1 MSLWN
6 KNEDKCVS
14 FILKPGMVH
23 FSALKNLWEDRNLM
37 NGFNKRISRWFES
50 PRLSTA
56 SSVSS
61 NERMSTVT
69 VSECSASVSADFSD
83 TDRPVSVV
91 STLSSGSSRDG
102 QSLYGSTAAL
112 TTTNATTCHSEPQ
125 HRDETDI
132 DLDLSPSA
140 ADMGTEVSDKVEV
153 SLRASRSRN
162 NNNNTANRASM
173 DGSRQPPLSPFAAKA
188 MAPNPKLSYVDR
200 VVMEIIET
208 ERMYVRDLRSI
219 VEDYLAHIIDTPEL
233 SIRPE
238 QVCALFG
245 NIEDIYGFNSEL
257 LQALD
262 MCENDPVAVAQCFVE
277 KSDYFDIYTQYC
289 TNYPNSVAALTE
301 CMRDKFLAKF
311 FRERQAS
318 LKRSLP
324 LGSYLLK
331 PVQRILKYH
340 LLLQEIAKHFDPQEL
355 GYEVVEEAIDTMTG
369 VAWYIND
376 MKRKHEHAVRLQEVQ
391 SLLLNWKGPDL
402 TTYGELVLEGTFR
415 LHRAKNERTLFLF
428 DKMLLITKKRGEH
441 YVFKT
446 FITCSTLMLIEST
459 RDSLSFS
466 VTHYKHPKQ
475 PHTVQARTVEEK
487 RLWAHHIKRLILE
500 NHHAIIP
507 QKAKEAILEMDS
519 IYPHKYKYSP
529 ERLKK
534 SLSSH
539 AADDFTGG
547 GRQGRRLSEPAKQIL
562 KNTKDFIQ
570 HAESEGALQADSG
583 SLQAGAS
590 VGTLASSLGE
600 SEAER
605 PSMEED
611 EEEADYEELGLS
623 KESLERLNPSDS
635 EMPSQGVEL
644 PAFRAE
650 EGEDEEDEIL
660 MGDDQVADFASSMLA
675 AISCWHYR
683 ARALLSTRFT
693 TNGEGCDL
701 IEENGFQ
708 RQNSQSAGNEEQHR
722 SVEGGYLIEQT
733 AGEVEQV
740 LNEETHSESEDRCSE
755 EHPSDSEPVSIAGQP
770 PDAPESSEHPEPEDD
785 QTEERQ
791 ETALE
796 SVSTDTAEEPKT
808 LSSGESSEEEEEEEP
823 TTECEPQGILPSSVL
838 DQASVI
844 AERFLNNLSRRDS
857 LIMEDGRSL
866 SCPSPR
872 LTSRSS
878 SVLSLDAIEKAQKHS
893 SMSSE
898 PPGIFTSREATALQA
913 NSTQESTSVL
923 SPNSEILFELERT
936 PYRRT
941 DSTLS
946 KQDRLLI
953 DKIKSYYDH
962 AEHQDSSFS
971 IKRRESLTYIP
982 PGLVRN
988 SVCRFNNI
996 PKDEPAPEVAVR
1008 KGIGGSACTVNS
1020 RPASWTVFDLP
1031 AMGKNSGPEPIAPK
1045 LEESSSLQHC
1055 ETGSLSAE
1063 NHFQN
1068 PVTDEE
1074 FKPSTEMI
1082 KVWQRMEKEVSSTHM
1097 EHSRTEIPEEVHPS
1111 GRPSPH
1117 LPRKGQVSNGSIAPK
1132 YNEPLMILED
1142 GDLSTIT
1149 EESSNSSPDKGSPRT
1164 MLFGRKPSWHG
1175 SEGNN
1180 ESNGVRN
1187 LRAPTPRIIHLGSS
1201 FDDEMQDMEQVKN
1214 RVFQLARHFSQRTKT
1229 NKPMVKQR
1237 GMDGAGQLK
1246 KRNLPSV
1253 QEEEK
1258 TEKENKGKPNLTLSL
1273 PVYDKV
1279 ILQELSPSSQHKS
1292 PAQQCPSP
1300 VHTPGSSVSSP
1311 RILSPSRPRSKSP
1324 LSPVQSE
1331 SFHWPDVQE
1340 LRSKYV
1346 KKETESGQSKLL
1358 SVARSCSVPEKM
1370 LEFPEGTSSNFNSTA
1385 NIQFG
1390 VRGRTASTSAAE
1402 HQTAKALQLDKA
1414 EGFSHPHAQIC
1425 RTGSLDQ
1432 RISGHHLDD
1441 FKNLRNEDKLK
1452 NMFYVSGNTTL
1463 PSEQKVIVMEK
1474 VPQKNIDV
1482 DIVETGEDLEDDDD
1496 SFLQIRSPTTREM
1509 ISIRAVIERCKA
1521 YQESEEYRQREDSG
1535 KPDQGTMK
1543 GKAKEQDR
1551 PAFSNDQ
1558 NVAYRRGSVPAA
1570 KKTDINQQSLV
1581 KNLRE
1586 KFQNLSSNT

>member
-1 MSLWN
+1 MPEGSL
-6 KNEDKCVS
+6 
-14 FILKPGMVH
+14 G
-23 FSALKNLWEDRNLM
+23 ALYEVPM
-37 NGFNKRISRWFES
+37 GEES

-56 SSVSS
+56 SSMSS

-69 VSECSASVSADFSD
+69 VSDCSASVSADFSD

-102 QSLYGSTAAL
+102 HSLYGSTAAL
-112 TTTNATTCHSEPQ
+112 TATTSTTCQSEPQ
-125 HRDETDI
+125 HQDEADI
-132 DLDLSPSA
+132 DLELSPSA

-153 SLRASRSRN
+153 SLQASRSRN
-162 NNNNTANRASM
+162 NSNNTANRAGM

-233 SIRPE
+233 SIQPE

-289 TNYPNSVAALTE
+289 TNYPNSVAALTD
-301 CMRDKFLAKF
+301 CMRDKFLARF

-318 LKRSLP
+318 LKRTLP

-415 LHRAKNERTLFLF
+415 LQRAKNERTLFLF

-441 YVFKT
+441 YVYKT

-519 IYPHKYKYSP
+519 IYPYKYKYSP

-534 SLSSH
+534 SLSDH

-547 GRQGRRLSEPAKQIL
+547 GRQGRRLSEPAKQIM
-562 KNTKDFIQ
+562 KNTKAILK
-570 HAESEGALQADSG
+570 HADSEGALQADNG

-600 SEAER
+600 PEAER

-635 EMPSQGVEL
+635 EAPSQGAEL
-644 PAFRAE
+644 PAFRTE

-683 ARALLSTRFT
+683 ARALLSARFT
-693 TNGEGCDL
+693 TNGEGHEL

-708 RQNSQSAGNEEQHR
+708 RQNSQSSGNEEQHR
-722 SVEGGYLIEQT
+722 RVEGGYLIEQT
-733 AGEVEQV
+733 AGEMEQI
-740 LNEETHSESEDRCSE
+740 LSEETHSESEDRHSE
-755 EHPSDSEPVSIAGQP
+755 EHPSDSESVSITGQP
-770 PDAPESSEHPEPEDD
+770 PDAPEATEHPEPEDD

-796 SVSTDTAEEPKT
+796 PFSADTAEEPKT

-823 TTECEPQGILPSSVL
+823 TIECEPPGILPTSVL

-844 AERFLNNLSRRDS
+844 AERFLNSLSRRGS

-878 SVLSLDAIEKAQKHS
+878 SVLSLDATENTQKHS
-893 SMSSE
+893 STSSE

-923 SPNSEILFELERT
+923 SPNSDNLFEQERT
-936 PYRRT
+936 PYRRR

-962 AEHQDSSFS
+962 AEHQDFSFS

-996 PKDEPAPEVAVR
+996 PKDEVAPEVVVR
-1008 KGIGGSACTVNS
+1008 KRIGGSTCTVNS

-1031 AMGKNSGPEPIAPK
+1031 VMAKNSGPEPIAPK
-1045 LEESSSLQHC
+1045 LEESSSLQHS

-1068 PVTDEE
+1068 PITDEE

-1082 KVWQRMEKEVSSTHM
+1082 KMWQQMEKEVNSTRM
-1097 EHSRTEIPEEVHPS
+1097 EHSRKEIPEEVHPS

-1117 LPRKGQVSNGSIAPK
+1117 LSRKGQVSNNTIAPK

-1149 EESSNSSPDKGSPRT
+1149 EESSNSSPDKGSSTT
-1164 MLFGRKPSWHG
+1164 MLFGRKPSCHG
-1175 SEGNN
+1175 SVGNN
-1180 ESNGVRN
+1180 ESSGVRTS
-1187 LRAPTPRIIHLGSS
+1187 RVPTPRIIHMGSC
-1201 FDDEMQDMEQVKN
+1201 FDDQMQDVEQVKN
-1214 RVFQLARHFSQRTKT
+1214 KVFQLARHFSQRTKT
-1229 NKPMVKQR
+1229 TKPVIKQR
-1237 GMDGAGQLK
+1237 GMDGERQLK
-1246 KRNLPSV
+1246 KRNLSSV
-1253 QEEEK
+1253 QEEK

-1279 ILQELSPSSQHKS
+1279 ILQELSSSPQHKS

-1300 VHTPGSSVSSP
+1300 VHTPSSSVSP
-1311 RILSPSRPRSKSP
+1311 RVLSPSRPCTKSP

-1340 LRSKYV
+1340 LRSKYA
-1346 KKETESGQSKLL
+1346 KKETKSGQSKLL

-1370 LEFPEGTSSNFNSTA
+1370 LEFPEGRSSNFNSTI

-1402 HQTAKALQLDKA
+1402 HRTSKALQLDKT

-1441 FKNLRNEDKLK
+1441 FKNLRNEDNLK
-1452 NMFYVSGNTTL
+1452 NMFYVSGETTL

-1474 VPQKNIDV
+1474 VPEKNIDA
-1482 DIVETGEDLEDDDD
+1482 DIVETGEDLEDNDD
-1496 SFLQIRSPTTREM
+1496 SFVRIRSPTTKEK

-1551 PAFSNDQ
+1551 TAFSNDQ
-1558 NVAYRRGSVPAA
+1558 NIEYRRGSVPVA
-1570 KKTDINQQSLV
+1570 KKIDINQQSLV

>member
-50 PRLSTA
+50 PRLSTS

-112 TTTNATTCHSEPQ
+112 TATTATTCQSEPQ
-125 HRDETDI
+125 QRDETDI
-132 DLDLSPSA
+132 DLELRPSA

-245 NIEDIYGFNSEL
+245 NIEDIYEFNSEL

-262 MCENDPVAVAQCFVE
+262 MCENNPVAIAQCFVE

-441 YVFKT
+441 YVYKT

-562 KNTKDFIQ
+562 KNTK
-570 HAESEGALQADSG
+570 A
-583 SLQAGAS
+583 
-590 VGTLASSLGE
+590 
-600 SEAER
+600 
-605 PSMEED
+605 
-611 EEEADYEELGLS
+611 
-623 KESLERLNPSDS
+623 
-635 EMPSQGVEL
+635 
-644 PAFRAE
+644 
-650 EGEDEEDEIL
+650 IL
-660 MGDDQVADFASSMLA
+660 K
-675 AISCWHYR
+675 
-683 ARALLSTRFT
+683 
-693 TNGEGCDL
+693 NGEGCDL

-722 SVEGGYLIEQT
+722 SMEGGYLIEQT

-770 PDAPESSEHPEPEDD
+770 PDAPEATEHPEPEDD

-796 SVSTDTAEEPKT
+796 SVSADAAEEPKT

-823 TTECEPQGILPSSVL
+823 STECEPQGILPPSVL

-866 SCPSPR
+866 SCTSPR

-893 SMSSE
+893 STSSE
-898 PPGIFTSREATALQA
+898 PLGMFTSQEATALQA

-923 SPNSEILFELERT
+923 SPNSDNLFELERT
-936 PYRRT
+936 PYKRM

-1008 KGIGGSACTVNS
+1008 RGIGGSACTVNS

-1045 LEESSSLQHC
+1045 LEESSSLQHS

-1082 KVWQRMEKEVSSTHM
+1082 KVWQRMEKEVNSTHM

-1117 LPRKGQVSNGSIAPK
+1117 LSRKGQVSNGSIAPK

-1180 ESNGVRN
+1180 ESNGVRT
-1187 LRAPTPRIIHLGSS
+1187 LRAPTPRIIHLGSC

-1229 NKPMVKQR
+1229 NKPVVKQR

-1279 ILQELSPSSQHKS
+1279 ILQELSPSPQHKS

-1311 RILSPSRPRSKSP
+1311 RIPSPSRSRSKSP

-1370 LEFPEGTSSNFNSTA
+1370 LEFPEGRSSNFNSTA

-1402 HQTAKALQLDKA
+1402 HRTTKALQLDKA

-1452 NMFYVSGNTTL
+1452 NMFYVSGHTTL

-1496 SFLQIRSPTTREM
+1496 SFVQIRSPTTREK

>member
-1 MSLWN
+1 
-6 KNEDKCVS
+6 
-14 FILKPGMVH
+14 
-23 FSALKNLWEDRNLM
+23 
-37 NGFNKRISRWFES
+37 
-50 PRLSTA
+50 
-56 SSVSS
+56 
-61 NERMSTVT
+61 MSTVT

-112 TTTNATTCHSEPQ
+112 TTTNATTCQSEPQ

-162 NNNNTANRASM
+162 NNNNTTANRASM

-262 MCENDPVAVAQCFVE
+262 MCENDPVAIAQCFVE

-441 YVFKT
+441 YIFKT

-475 PHTVQARTVEEK
+475 PHTV
-487 RLWAHHIKRLILE
+487 
-500 NHHAIIP
+500 
-507 QKAKEAILEMDS
+507 
-519 IYPHKYKYSP
+519 
-529 ERLKK
+529 
-534 SLSSH
+534 
-539 AADDFTGG
+539 
-547 GRQGRRLSEPAKQIL
+547 
-562 KNTKDFIQ
+562 Q

-683 ARALLSTRFT
+683 ARALLSTQFT

-740 LNEETHSESEDRCSE
+740 LNETHSESEDRCSE
-755 EHPSDSEPVSIAGQP
+755 EHPSDSEAVSIAGQP
-770 PDAPESSEHPEPEDD
+770 PDAPESTEHPEPEDD

-796 SVSTDTAEEPKT
+796 SVSADAAEEPKT

-823 TTECEPQGILPSSVL
+823 TTECEPQGILPPSVL

-893 SMSSE
+893 STSSE

-923 SPNSEILFELERT
+923 SPNSDNLFELERT

-1045 LEESSSLQHC
+1045 LEESSSLQHS

-1082 KVWQRMEKEVSSTHM
+1082 KVWQRMEKEVNSTHM

-1117 LPRKGQVSNGSIAPK
+1117 LSRKGQVSNGSIAPK

-1187 LRAPTPRIIHLGSS
+1187 LRAPTPRIIHLGSC

-1229 NKPMVKQR
+1229 NKPVVKQR
-1237 GMDGAGQLK
+1237 GMD
-1246 KRNLPSV
+1246 
-1253 QEEEK
+1253 
-1258 TEKENKGKPNLTLSL
+1258 GKPNLTLSL

-1279 ILQELSPSSQHKS
+1279 ILQELSPSPQHKS

-1432 RISGHHLDD
+1432 RISVHHLDD

-1452 NMFYVSGNTTL
+1452 NMFYVSGHTTL

-1496 SFLQIRSPTTREM
+1496 SFVQIRSPTTREK

>member
-1 MSLWN
+1 MQLLCNTEQRHGLSL
-6 KNEDKCVS
+6 
-14 FILKPGMVH
+14 H
-23 FSALKNLWEDRNLM
+23 
-37 NGFNKRISRWFES
+37 
-50 PRLSTA
+50 
-56 SSVSS
+56 
-61 NERMSTVT
+61 
-69 VSECSASVSADFSD
+69 
-83 TDRPVSVV
+83 
-91 STLSSGSSRDG
+91 
-102 QSLYGSTAAL
+102 
-112 TTTNATTCHSEPQ
+112 
-125 HRDETDI
+125 
-132 DLDLSPSA
+132 
-140 ADMGTEVSDKVEV
+140 
-153 SLRASRSRN
+153 
-162 NNNNTANRASM
+162 
-173 DGSRQPPLSPFAAKA
+173 
-188 MAPNPKLSYVDR
+188 
-200 VVMEIIET
+200 
-208 ERMYVRDLRSI
+208 
-219 VEDYLAHIIDTPEL
+219 
-233 SIRPE
+233 
-238 QVCALFG
+238 
-245 NIEDIYGFNSEL
+245 
-257 LQALD
+257 
-262 MCENDPVAVAQCFVE
+262 
-277 KSDYFDIYTQYC
+277 
-289 TNYPNSVAALTE
+289 
-301 CMRDKFLAKF
+301 
-311 FRERQAS
+311 
-318 LKRSLP
+318 
-324 LGSYLLK
+324 
-331 PVQRILKYH
+331 
-340 LLLQEIAKHFDPQEL
+340 
-355 GYEVVEEAIDTMTG
+355 
-369 VAWYIND
+369 
-376 MKRKHEHAVRLQEVQ
+376 
-391 SLLLNWKGPDL
+391 
-402 TTYGELVLEGTFR
+402 
-415 LHRAKNERTLFLF
+415 
-428 DKMLLITKKRGEH
+428 KKR
-441 YVFKT
+441 
-446 FITCSTLMLIEST
+446 
-459 RDSLSFS
+459 
-466 VTHYKHPKQ
+466 
-475 PHTVQARTVEEK
+475 
-487 RLWAHHIKRLILE
+487 
-500 NHHAIIP
+500 
-507 QKAKEAILEMDS
+507 
-519 IYPHKYKYSP
+519 
-529 ERLKK
+529 
-534 SLSSH
+534 
-539 AADDFTGG
+539 
-547 GRQGRRLSEPAKQIL
+547 
-562 KNTKDFIQ
+562 Q

-683 ARALLSTRFT
+683 ARALLSARFT

-755 EHPSDSEPVSIAGQP
+755 EHPSYSEPVSIAGQP
-770 PDAPESSEHPEPEDD
+770 PDAPEATEHPEPEDD

-796 SVSTDTAEEPKT
+796 SVSADTAEEPKT

-823 TTECEPQGILPSSVL
+823 TTECEPQGILPPSVL

-844 AERFLNNLSRRDS
+844 AERFMNNLSRRDS

-893 SMSSE
+893 STSSE

-923 SPNSEILFELERT
+923 SPNSDNLFELERT
-936 PYRRT
+936 PYRRM

-1008 KGIGGSACTVNS
+1008 KGIGGSVCTINS

-1045 LEESSSLQHC
+1045 LEESSSLQHS

-1082 KVWQRMEKEVSSTHM
+1082 KVWQRMEKEVNSTHI

-1117 LPRKGQVSNGSIAPK
+1117 LSRKGQVSNGSIAPK
-1132 YNEPLMILED
+1132 YNDSLMILED
-1142 GDLSTIT
+1142 DDLSTIT

-1175 SEGNN
+1175 SEGY
-1180 ESNGVRN
+1180 EGNGVRT
-1187 LRAPTPRIIHLGSS
+1187 LRAPTPRIIHLGSC

-1229 NKPMVKQR
+1229 NKPVVKQR

-1253 QEEEK
+1253 QEEK

-1279 ILQELSPSSQHKS
+1279 ILQELSPSPQHKS

-1370 LEFPEGTSSNFNSTA
+1370 LEFPEGRSSNFNSTA

-1390 VRGRTASTSAAE
+1390 IRGRTASTSAAE

-1452 NMFYVSGNTTL
+1452 NMFYVSGDTTL

-1496 SFLQIRSPTTREM
+1496 SFVQIRSPTTREKISIRAVIERCKAYQESEEYRQREDSGKPDQGTM
-1509 ISIRAVIERCKA
+1509 KGKAKEQDRPAFSNDQNRKPNLTLSLPVYDKVILQELSPSPQHKSPAQQCPSPVHTPGSSVSSPRILSPSRPCSKSPLSPVQSESFHWPDVQELRSKYVKKETESGQSKLLSVARSYSVPEKMLEFPEGRSSNFNSTANIQFGVRGRTASTSAAEHQTTKALQLDKAEGFSHPHAQICRTGSLDQRISGHHLDDFKNLRNEDKLKNMFYVSGDTTLPSEQKVIVMEKVPQKNIDVDIVETGEDLEDDDDSFVQIRSPTTREKISIRAVIERCKA

>member
-1 MSLWN
+1 MG
-6 KNEDKCVS
+6 E
-14 FILKPGMVH
+14 
-23 FSALKNLWEDRNLM
+23 
-37 NGFNKRISRWFES
+37 ES

-112 TTTNATTCHSEPQ
+112 TATTATTCQSEPQ

-132 DLDLSPSA
+132 DLELSPSA

-153 SLRASRSRN
+153 SLRASRSRNN

-262 MCENDPVAVAQCFVE
+262 MCENDPVAIAQCFVE

-562 KNTKDFIQ
+562 KNTK
-570 HAESEGALQADSG
+570 A
-583 SLQAGAS
+583 
-590 VGTLASSLGE
+590 
-600 SEAER
+600 
-605 PSMEED
+605 
-611 EEEADYEELGLS
+611 
-623 KESLERLNPSDS
+623 
-635 EMPSQGVEL
+635 
-644 PAFRAE
+644 
-650 EGEDEEDEIL
+650 IL
-660 MGDDQVADFASSMLA
+660 K
-675 AISCWHYR
+675 
-683 ARALLSTRFT
+683 
-693 TNGEGCDL
+693 NGEGCDL

-770 PDAPESSEHPEPEDD
+770 PDAPEATEHPEPEDD

-796 SVSTDTAEEPKT
+796 SVSADTAEEPKT

-823 TTECEPQGILPSSVL
+823 TTECEPQGILPPSVL

-893 SMSSE
+893 STSSE

-923 SPNSEILFELERT
+923 SPNSDNLFELERT
-936 PYRRT
+936 PYRRM

-1045 LEESSSLQHC
+1045 LEESSSLQHS

-1082 KVWQRMEKEVSSTHM
+1082 KVWQRMEKEVNSTHM

-1117 LPRKGQVSNGSIAPK
+1117 LSRKGQVSNGSIAPK

-1180 ESNGVRN
+1180 ESNGVRT
-1187 LRAPTPRIIHLGSS
+1187 LRAPTPRIIHLGSC

-1229 NKPMVKQR
+1229 NKPVVKQR

-1279 ILQELSPSSQHKS
+1279 ILQELSPSPQHKS

-1370 LEFPEGTSSNFNSTA
+1370 LEFPEGRSSNFNSTA

-1452 NMFYVSGNTTL
+1452 NMFYVSGDTTL

-1496 SFLQIRSPTTREM
+1496 SFVQIRSPTTREK

>member
-1 MSLWN
+1 MPEGSL
-6 KNEDKCVS
+6 
-14 FILKPGMVH
+14 
-23 FSALKNLWEDRNLM
+23 SALYEVPM
-37 NGFNKRISRWFES
+37 GEES

-69 VSECSASVSADFSD
+69 VSECSASVSADFSE

-91 STLSSGSSRDG
+91 STISSGSSRDG
-102 QSLYGSTAAL
+102 QSLYGSMAAL
-112 TTTNATTCHSEPQ
+112 TATTSTTCQSEPQ
-125 HRDETDI
+125 HQDETDI
-132 DLDLSPSA
+132 DLELSPSE

-153 SLRASRSRN
+153 SLRASRSRNN

-262 MCENDPVAVAQCFVE
+262 MCENDPVAIAQCFVE

-289 TNYPNSVAALTE
+289 TNYPNSVAALTD

-415 LHRAKNERTLFLF
+415 LQRAKNERTLFLF

-441 YVFKT
+441 YVYKT

-459 RDSLSFS
+459 RDSLTFS

-519 IYPHKYKYSP
+519 IYPYKYKYSP

-539 AADDFTGG
+539 AADDFTDG
-547 GRQGRRLSEPAKQIL
+547 GRQGRRLSEPAKQIM
-562 KNTKDFIQ
+562 KNTKAILK
-570 HAESEGALQADSG
+570 HADSEGALLADSG

-590 VGTLASSLGE
+590 VGTLASRLGD

-635 EMPSQGVEL
+635 EVPSQGAEL

-660 MGDDQVADFASSMLA
+660 MGDDQ
-675 AISCWHYR
+675 
-683 ARALLSTRFT
+683 
-693 TNGEGCDL
+693 NGEGHDL

-708 RQNSQSAGNEEQHR
+708 RQNSQSSGKEVQKR
-722 SVEGGYLIEQT
+722 SVEGGYLIEQ
-733 AGEVEQV
+733 AAEEVEQIF
-740 LNEETHSESEDRCSE
+740 NEEIHSESEDRRSE
-755 EHPSDSEPVSIAGQP
+755 EHSSDSEPVIIDGRP
-770 PDAPESSEHPEPEDD
+770 PDAPEATQHPEPEDD

-796 SVSTDTAEEPKT
+796 SVSADTAEEPKT
-808 LSSGESSEEEEEEEP
+808 LSSGESSEDEEEEEP
-823 TTECEPQGILPSSVL
+823 TTECEPQGILPTSVL

-878 SVLSLDAIEKAQKHS
+878 SILSLDAIEKAQKHS
-893 SMSSE
+893 STSSE
-898 PPGIFTSREATALQA
+898 APGILTSREATALQA

-923 SPNSEILFELERT
+923 SPNSDNLFELERT
-936 PYRRT
+936 PPYRRR

-962 AEHQDSSFS
+962 AEHQDVSFS

-996 PKDEPAPEVAVR
+996 PKDKFAPEEVVR
-1008 KGIGGSACTVNS
+1008 NRIGGSACTVNS

-1045 LEESSSLQHC
+1045 LEESSSPQRS

-1082 KVWQRMEKEVSSTHM
+1082 KVWQQMEKEVNSTHM
-1097 EHSRTEIPEEVHPS
+1097 EHSRKEIPEEVHPS

-1117 LPRKGQVSNGSIAPK
+1117 LSRKGQVSNGSIAPK

-1142 GDLSTIT
+1142 DDLSTIT

-1164 MLFGRKPSWHG
+1164 MLFGGKPSWYG
-1175 SEGNN
+1175 SEGNS
-1180 ESNGVRN
+1180 ESSGVRTS
-1187 LRAPTPRIIHLGSS
+1187 RVPTPRIIHLGSC
-1201 FDDEMQDMEQVKN
+1201 FDNEMQDMEQVKSK
-1214 RVFQLARHFSQRTKT
+1214 VFQLARHFSQRTKT
-1229 NKPMVKQR
+1229 AKPVVKQR

-1246 KRNLPSV
+1246 KRNLSSV
-1253 QEEEK
+1253 QEEK
-1258 TEKENKGKPNLTLSL
+1258 MEKESKGKPNLTLSF

-1279 ILQELSPSSQHKS
+1279 ILQELSPSPQHKS

-1300 VHTPGSSVSSP
+1300 VHTAGSSVSP
-1311 RILSPSRPRSKSP
+1311 RVLSPSRPCSKSP

-1340 LRSKYV
+1340 LRSKYG
-1346 KKETESGQSKLL
+1346 KKETRSGQSKLL

-1370 LEFPEGTSSNFNSTA
+1370 LEFPEGRSSNFNSTV
-1385 NIQFG
+1385 NTQFG
-1390 VRGRTASTSAAE
+1390 VRGRTASTSTAE
-1402 HQTAKALQLDKA
+1402 HRTSKALQPDKA
-1414 EGFSHPHAQIC
+1414 EGLSHPQIC

-1432 RISGHHLDD
+1432 RISGHHLDG
-1441 FKNLRNEDKLK
+1441 FKNLKNEDNLK
-1452 NMFYVSGNTTL
+1452 NMFYVSGETTL

-1474 VPQKNIDV
+1474 VLEQNIDV
-1482 DIVETGEDLEDDDD
+1482 DVVETGEDLEDDD
-1496 SFLQIRSPTTREM
+1496 SFVQIRSPTTREK
-1509 ISIRAVIERCKA
+1509 ISIRAVTERCKA
-1521 YQESEEYRQREDSG
+1521 YQESEEYRQREDG
-1535 KPDQGTMK
+1535 DKPDQGTMK

-1558 NVAYRRGSVPAA
+1558 NVEYRRGSVPAA

>member
-1 MSLWN
+1 
-6 KNEDKCVS
+6 
-14 FILKPGMVH
+14 
-23 FSALKNLWEDRNLM
+23 
-37 NGFNKRISRWFES
+37 
-50 PRLSTA
+50 
-56 SSVSS
+56 
-61 NERMSTVT
+61 
-69 VSECSASVSADFSD
+69 
-83 TDRPVSVV
+83 
-91 STLSSGSSRDG
+91 
-102 QSLYGSTAAL
+102 
-112 TTTNATTCHSEPQ
+112 
-125 HRDETDI
+125 
-132 DLDLSPSA
+132 
-140 ADMGTEVSDKVEV
+140 
-153 SLRASRSRN
+153 
-162 NNNNTANRASM
+162 
-173 DGSRQPPLSPFAAKA
+173 
-188 MAPNPKLSYVDR
+188 
-200 VVMEIIET
+200 
-208 ERMYVRDLRSI
+208 
-219 VEDYLAHIIDTPEL
+219 
-233 SIRPE
+233 
-238 QVCALFG
+238 
-245 NIEDIYGFNSEL
+245 
-257 LQALD
+257 
-262 MCENDPVAVAQCFVE
+262 MCENDPVAIAQCFVE
-277 KSDYFDIYTQYC
+277 K
-289 TNYPNSVAALTE
+289 
-301 CMRDKFLAKF
+301 
-311 FRERQAS
+311 
-318 LKRSLP
+318 
-324 LGSYLLK
+324 
-331 PVQRILKYH
+331 
-340 LLLQEIAKHFDPQEL
+340 
-355 GYEVVEEAIDTMTG
+355 
-369 VAWYIND
+369 
-376 MKRKHEHAVRLQEVQ
+376 EVQ

-446 FITCSTLMLIEST
+446 FITVNSNG
-459 RDSLSFS
+459 LSGLEQFDDHGPT
-466 VTHYKHPKQ
+466 VD
-475 PHTVQARTVEEK
+475 TVQ
-487 RLWAHHIKRLILE
+487 
-500 NHHAIIP
+500 
-507 QKAKEAILEMDS
+507 
-519 IYPHKYKYSP
+519 Y
-529 ERLKK
+529 
-534 SLSSH
+534 
-539 AADDFTGG
+539 
-547 GRQGRRLSEPAKQIL
+547 
-562 KNTKDFIQ
+562 
-570 HAESEGALQADSG
+570 
-583 SLQAGAS
+583 
-590 VGTLASSLGE
+590 
-600 SEAER
+600 
-605 PSMEED
+605 
-611 EEEADYEELGLS
+611 
-623 KESLERLNPSDS
+623 
-635 EMPSQGVEL
+635 
-644 PAFRAE
+644 
-650 EGEDEEDEIL
+650 
-660 MGDDQVADFASSMLA
+660 
-675 AISCWHYR
+675 
-683 ARALLSTRFT
+683 
-693 TNGEGCDL
+693 NGEGCDL

-755 EHPSDSEPVSIAGQP
+755 EHPSYSEPVSIAGQP
-770 PDAPESSEHPEPEDD
+770 PDAPEATEHPEPEDD

-796 SVSTDTAEEPKT
+796 SVSADTAEEPKT

-823 TTECEPQGILPSSVL
+823 TTECEPQGILPPSVL

-844 AERFLNNLSRRDS
+844 AERFMNNLSRRDS

-893 SMSSE
+893 STSSE

-923 SPNSEILFELERT
+923 SPNSDNLFELERT
-936 PYRRT
+936 PYRRM

-953 DKIKSYYDH
+953 GKIKSYYDH

-988 SVCRFNNI
+988 SVFRFNNI
-996 PKDEPAPEVAVR
+996 PKDEPAPEMAVR

-1031 AMGKNSGPEPIAPK
+1031 TMGKNSGPEPIAPK
-1045 LEESSSLQHC
+1045 LEESSSLQLS

-1068 PVTDEE
+1068 PVMDEE

-1082 KVWQRMEKEVSSTHM
+1082 KVWQQMEKDINSTHM

-1111 GRPSPH
+1111 GRPIPH
-1117 LPRKGQVSNGSIAPK
+1117 LSRKGQVSNGSIAPK
-1132 YNEPLMILED
+1132 YNELLMILED

-1149 EESSNSSPDKGSPRT
+1149 EESLNSSPDKGSPRT

-1180 ESNGVRN
+1180 ESNGVRT
-1187 LRAPTPRIIHLGSS
+1187 LRAPTPRIIHLGSC

-1229 NKPMVKQR
+1229 NKPVVKQR

-1279 ILQELSPSSQHKS
+1279 ILQELSPSPQHKS

-1311 RILSPSRPRSKSP
+1311 RILSPSRPCSKSP

-1370 LEFPEGTSSNFNSTA
+1370 LEFPEGRSSNFNSTA

-1390 VRGRTASTSAAE
+1390 IRGRTASTSAAE

-1452 NMFYVSGNTTL
+1452 NMFYVSGDTTL

-1496 SFLQIRSPTTREM
+1496 SFVQIRSPTTREK
-1509 ISIRAVIERCKA
+1509 ISIRAVIERCKAYQESEEYRQREDSGKPDQGTMKGKAKEQDRPAFSNDQNTQYGSPLPQAFENTLKSWEDKQKCEFPRPSAQLALLPEIVSEEEASQINLFGQSAGALIHRAVIERCKA

>member
-1 MSLWN
+1 
-6 KNEDKCVS
+6 
-14 FILKPGMVH
+14 MVH
-23 FSALKNLWEDRNLM
+23 FSALKNLWQDRNLM

-56 SSVSS
+56 SSMSS

-69 VSECSASVSADFSD
+69 VSDCSASVSADFSD

-102 QSLYGSTAAL
+102 HSLYGSTAAL
-112 TTTNATTCHSEPQ
+112 TATTSTTCQSEPQ
-125 HRDETDI
+125 HQDEADI
-132 DLDLSPSA
+132 DLELSPSA

-153 SLRASRSRN
+153 SLQASRSRN
-162 NNNNTANRASM
+162 NSNNTANRAGM

-233 SIRPE
+233 SIQPE

-289 TNYPNSVAALTE
+289 TNYPNSVAALTD
-301 CMRDKFLAKF
+301 CMRDKFLARF

-318 LKRSLP
+318 LKRTLP

-415 LHRAKNERTLFLF
+415 LQRAKNERTLFLF

-441 YVFKT
+441 YVYKT

-519 IYPHKYKYSP
+519 IYPYKYKYSP

-534 SLSSH
+534 SLSDH

-547 GRQGRRLSEPAKQIL
+547 GRQGRRLSEPAKQIM
-562 KNTKDFIQ
+562 KNTK
-570 HAESEGALQADSG
+570 A
-583 SLQAGAS
+583 
-590 VGTLASSLGE
+590 
-600 SEAER
+600 
-605 PSMEED
+605 
-611 EEEADYEELGLS
+611 
-623 KESLERLNPSDS
+623 
-635 EMPSQGVEL
+635 
-644 PAFRAE
+644 
-650 EGEDEEDEIL
+650 IL
-660 MGDDQVADFASSMLA
+660 K
-675 AISCWHYR
+675 
-683 ARALLSTRFT
+683 
-693 TNGEGCDL
+693 NGEGHEL

-708 RQNSQSAGNEEQHR
+708 RQNSQSSGNEEQHR
-722 SVEGGYLIEQT
+722 RVEGGYLIEQT
-733 AGEVEQV
+733 AGEMEQI
-740 LNEETHSESEDRCSE
+740 LSEETHSESEDRHSE
-755 EHPSDSEPVSIAGQP
+755 EHPSDSESVSITGQP
-770 PDAPESSEHPEPEDD
+770 PDAPEATEHPEPEDD

-796 SVSTDTAEEPKT
+796 PFSADTAEEPKT

-823 TTECEPQGILPSSVL
+823 TIECEPPGILPTSVL

-844 AERFLNNLSRRDS
+844 AERFLNSLSRRGS

-878 SVLSLDAIEKAQKHS
+878 SVLSLDATENTQKHS
-893 SMSSE
+893 STSSE

-923 SPNSEILFELERT
+923 SPNSDNLFEQERT
-936 PYRRT
+936 PYRRR

-962 AEHQDSSFS
+962 AEHQDFSFS

-996 PKDEPAPEVAVR
+996 PKDEVAPEVVVR
-1008 KGIGGSACTVNS
+1008 KRIGGSTCTVNS

-1031 AMGKNSGPEPIAPK
+1031 VMAKNSGPEPIAPK
-1045 LEESSSLQHC
+1045 LEESSSLQHS

-1068 PVTDEE
+1068 PITDEE

-1082 KVWQRMEKEVSSTHM
+1082 KMWQQMEKEVNSTRM
-1097 EHSRTEIPEEVHPS
+1097 EHSRKEIPEEVHPS

-1117 LPRKGQVSNGSIAPK
+1117 LSRKGQVSNNTIAPK

-1149 EESSNSSPDKGSPRT
+1149 EESSNSSPDKGSSTT
-1164 MLFGRKPSWHG
+1164 MLFGRKPSCHG
-1175 SEGNN
+1175 SVGNN
-1180 ESNGVRN
+1180 ESSGVRTS
-1187 LRAPTPRIIHLGSS
+1187 RVPTPRIIHMGSC
-1201 FDDEMQDMEQVKN
+1201 FDDQMQDVEQVKN
-1214 RVFQLARHFSQRTKT
+1214 KVFQLARHFSQRTKT
-1229 NKPMVKQR
+1229 TKPVIKQR
-1237 GMDGAGQLK
+1237 GMDGERQLK
-1246 KRNLPSV
+1246 KRNLSSV
-1253 QEEEK
+1253 QEEK

-1279 ILQELSPSSQHKS
+1279 ILQELSSSPQHKS

-1300 VHTPGSSVSSP
+1300 VHTPSSSVSP
-1311 RILSPSRPRSKSP
+1311 RVLSPSRPCTKSP

-1340 LRSKYV
+1340 LRSKYA
-1346 KKETESGQSKLL
+1346 KKETKSGQSKLL

-1370 LEFPEGTSSNFNSTA
+1370 LEFPEGRSSNFNSTI

-1402 HQTAKALQLDKA
+1402 HRTSKALQLDKT

-1441 FKNLRNEDKLK
+1441 FKNLRNEDNLK
-1452 NMFYVSGNTTL
+1452 NMFYVSGETTL

-1474 VPQKNIDV
+1474 VPEKNIDA
-1482 DIVETGEDLEDDDD
+1482 DIVETGEDLEDNDD
-1496 SFLQIRSPTTREM
+1496 SFVRIRSPTTKEK

-1551 PAFSNDQ
+1551 TAFSNDQ
-1558 NVAYRRGSVPAA
+1558 NIEYRRGSVPVA
-1570 KKTDINQQSLV
+1570 KKIDINQQSLV

>member
-1 MSLWN
+1 
-6 KNEDKCVS
+6 
-14 FILKPGMVH
+14 
-23 FSALKNLWEDRNLM
+23 
-37 NGFNKRISRWFES
+37 
-50 PRLSTA
+50 
-56 SSVSS
+56 
-61 NERMSTVT
+61 MSTVT

-112 TTTNATTCHSEPQ
+112 TATTTTTCQSEPQ

-132 DLDLSPSA
+132 DLELSPSA

-153 SLRASRSRN
+153 SLRASRSRNN

-262 MCENDPVAVAQCFVE
+262 MCENDPVAVAKCFVE
-277 KSDYFDIYTQYC
+277 KVSFTRLSIKIEILQTVTNGQLGLIIVLPNIHSSHCYF
-289 TNYPNSVAALTE
+289 
-301 CMRDKFLAKF
+301 
-311 FRERQAS
+311 
-318 LKRSLP
+318 
-324 LGSYLLK
+324 
-331 PVQRILKYH
+331 
-340 LLLQEIAKHFDPQEL
+340 LQEIAKHFDPQEL

-376 MKRKHEHAVRLQEVQ
+376 MKRKHEHAVRLQ
-391 SLLLNWKGPDL
+391 
-402 TTYGELVLEGTFR
+402 
-415 LHRAKNERTLFLF
+415 
-428 DKMLLITKKRGEH
+428 
-441 YVFKT
+441 
-446 FITCSTLMLIEST
+446 CSTLMLIEST

-487 RLWAHHIKRLILE
+487 RLWAHHIKKLILE

-539 AADDFTGG
+539 AVDDFTGG

-562 KNTKDFIQ
+562 KNTKD
-570 HAESEGALQADSG
+570 SEGALQADSG

-683 ARALLSTRFT
+683 ARALLSARFT

-770 PDAPESSEHPEPEDD
+770 PDAPEATEHPEPEDD

-796 SVSTDTAEEPKT
+796 SVSADTAEEPKT

-823 TTECEPQGILPSSVL
+823 TTECEPQGILPPSVL

-893 SMSSE
+893 STSSE

-923 SPNSEILFELERT
+923 SPNSDNLFELERT
-936 PYRRT
+936 PYRRM

-1008 KGIGGSACTVNS
+1008 KGIGGSACTINS

-1031 AMGKNSGPEPIAPK
+1031 AMGKNSGSEPIAPK
-1045 LEESSSLQHC
+1045 LEESSSLQHS

-1082 KVWQRMEKEVSSTHM
+1082 KVWQQMEKEVSSTHV

-1117 LPRKGQVSNGSIAPK
+1117 LSRKGQVSNGSIAPK

-1142 GDLSTIT
+1142 SDLSTIT
-1149 EESSNSSPDKGSPRT
+1149 EESLNSSPDKGSPRT

-1180 ESNGVRN
+1180 ESNGVRT
-1187 LRAPTPRIIHLGSS
+1187 LRAPTPRIIHLGSC

-1229 NKPMVKQR
+1229 NKPVVKQR
-1237 GMDGAGQLK
+1237 GMDDVGQLK

-1258 TEKENKGKPNLTLSL
+1258 MEKENKGKPNLTLSL

-1279 ILQELSPSSQHKS
+1279 ILQELSPSPQHKS

-1311 RILSPSRPRSKSP
+1311 RILSPSRPCSKSP

-1370 LEFPEGTSSNFNSTA
+1370 LEFPEGRSSNFNSTA

-1390 VRGRTASTSAAE
+1390 IRGRTASTSAAE

-1452 NMFYVSGNTTL
+1452 NMFYVSGDTTL

-1496 SFLQIRSPTTREM
+1496 SFVQIRSPTTREK

-1558 NVAYRRGSVPAA
+1558 NSAYRRGSVPAA